1 MTASTVLNLPF
12 RQYQRTPTDHPNP
25 EKSNIGFE
33 AADQDVAE
41 EAGGGTNGKG
51 TSRSSIFV
59 SVIETWRITW
69 SVQKEVQQALKQN
82 CTSYGPRLSQ
92 TQGTQ
97 RSRI

>member
-1 MTASTVLNLPF
+1 MNYSDSTDKTKNLKTNLTTKPLPLTASTVLNLSF
-12 RQYQRTPTDHPNP
+12 RQYQRTPTDHPYP

-59 SVIETWRITW
+59 SVIE
-69 SVQKEVQQALKQN
+69 A
-82 CTSYGPRLSQ
+82 
-92 TQGTQ
+92 
-97 RSRI
+97 